1 MSLLAKEKRNNEKI
15 NQIIE
20 GNNKSLG
27 KNNQK
32 KYQELFEL
40 YKTQKTK
47 KDILRE
53 KILSERE
60 KKELADCSFSP
71 KLNKK
76 DNNVFKK
83 KPYQAITEE
92 ERNNNRKKA
101 KKLQKSYTN
110 VDGLIDRQNKWLE
123 NKNNKLNKKIV
134 AEAIK
139 TVEGCVFKPEIKK
152 LNQKTKSNFGIET
165 QLIVERPDSYLN
177 FVNRNKKYRENKNKI
192 RDYEFPITK
201 NWKSPLRNKILKNN
215 DYDYTKHQLTDN
227 SYLLKNNSSSN
238 YNQNFLTNP
247 NETSFKGKEITKTNK
262 SIPISKLK
270 ITNMS
275 NDELYSII
283 YLNEK
288 EKIEKNIYDY
298 TQENVN
304 NLFGDKK
311 QIYFKQAMDD
321 LHNILININ
330 LDEDEYENN
339 VITISRIDNPI
350 N

>member
-1 MSLLAKEKRNNEKI
+1 MSLANKEKRNNEKI

-20 GNNKSLG
+20 NKSSG

-40 YKTQKTK
+40 YKAQKTK
-47 KDILRE
+47 KEILRE
-53 KILSERE
+53 KIISERE
-60 KKELADCSFSP
+60 KKELAECSFSP

-76 DNNVFKK
+76 NNGIFTKK
-83 KPYQAITEE
+83 QNQAITKE
-92 ERNNNRKKA
+92 ERINYKKKE
-101 KKLQKSYTN
+101 KKLLKSHTSTEN
-110 VDGLIDRQNKWLE
+110 LIDRQNKWLE
-123 NKNNKLNKKIV
+123 NKKNKLNKKIV

-152 LNQKTKSNFGIET
+152 LNKKTKSNFGIES

-177 FVNRNKKYRENKNKI
+177 FVNRNKKYRENKNKS
-192 RDYEFPITK
+192 RDYEFPISK
-201 NWKSPLRNKILKNN
+201 NRKSPLRSKIIKNN

-227 SYLLKNNSSSN
+227 SYLLKSNNSSNNNQKNITVSN
-238 YNQNFLTNP
+238 
-247 NETSFKGKEITKTNK
+247 ESSFKSKEIIRANK

-298 TQENVN
+298 TQENIEK
-304 NLFGDKK
+304 LFGDKK
-311 QIYFKQAMDD
+311 QIFFKKAIDD
-321 LHNILININ
+321 LHHVLTNLN
-330 LDEDEYENN
+330 LDEDEEENN
-339 VITISRIDNPI
+339 IITISKYENQI